1 MSKTWNQVCTRC
13 AHSWRSYVKNPK
25 QCPRCHS
32 AYWNKAKTGE
42 PGMWRVTVVFIDGTS
57 ETITGREFA
66 LIVEA
71 MIEINKTKPLSAFS
85 ARRSI

>member
-1 MSKTWNQVCTRC
+1 
-13 AHSWRSYVKNPK
+13 
-25 QCPRCHS
+25 
-32 AYWNKAKTGE
+32 
-42 PGMWRVTVVFIDGTS
+42 MWRVTVVFIDGTS